1 MTDYSRYQKMIIN
14 TLARKLGPAAGDFAD
29 DMARKSGTKF
39 SNIFPG
45 NIEIFANHVEKH
57 STQFIS
63 PAEAQFIANTI
74 RKLKA

>member
-14 TLARKLGPAAGDFAD
+14 TLARKLGPAAGDFAS

-39 SNIFPG
+39 VDLSPE
-45 NIEIFANHVEKH
+45 NIENFAFNVEKNVV
-57 STQFIS
+57 QFIS